1 MKAVTIDQLHL
12 KDHVRWAEDQEGFD
26 SFFVTDSQVVASH
39 PEVMG
44 MSAIYPSKF
53 DALFELQKR
62 NLSWAAFEAPKNF
75 HLFGKRFFSHRLFSH
90 FEWEGE
96 KEGKEHQG
104 EREDNSS
111 NEEQEQQDGLK
122 KLMETI
128 ASLKRLQHQ
137 TPSLFEKDKTTLMS
151 LLESIDWIN
160 SLLIQINGRKL
171 QYQKG

>member
-12 KDHVRWAEDQEGFD
+12 KDHVRFAEDQKNLDPTFAIE
-26 SFFVTDSQVVASH
+26 SQMIALH
-39 PEVMG
+39 PEVAG
-44 MSAIYPSKF
+44 TSAIYPSKF
-53 DALFELQKR
+53 DSLFELHKR
-62 NLSWAAFEAPKNF
+62 NLPWASFEMPKNF

-96 KEGKEHQG
+96 REEG
-104 EREDNSS
+104 SS
-111 NEEQEQQDGLK
+111 DQEKEQQEGLK

-128 ASLKRLQHQ
+128 ASLKKLQHQ
-137 TPSLFEKDKTTLMS
+137 TPSLFERDKTTLMT
-151 LLESIDWIN
+151 LLELIDWIN